1 MKRTRWLLGGLAA
14 CVAMAALAAA
24 TWVLWDLPD
33 PGDVAAAA
41 PAASTLVYDRRGEL
55 LYEALPVSSGRSRPL
70 ALEDFPENLVLAT
83 VATEDASFYQHPGI
97 DLMGIAR
104 AAYYSVRSGRVVAGG
119 STITQQV
126 ARNLLLPEVRFERT
140 LKRKLREAVLALL
153 IEARFSKDEILRLY
167 LNSTFYG
174 RQSFGAEAA
183 SRSFFGKPLSALDLS
198 ECAFLAGLPQAP
210 YAYAP
215 ELGDAW
221 QRRREVVLG
230 LMVRQGFVAAGD
242 AEMAAREALDFA
254 TPEHGIRAPHF
265 VAYVMAQAERAV
277 GPDRLAA
284 GGLRIHTTLDLAAQQ
299 TAMTVLTAN
308 LTTLN
313 RDPRLRV
320 DNAAVLACDLADG
333 SIRVMIGSPD
343 YFDDRIAGAVNSV
356 LARRQPGSAV
366 KPITY
371 AAAFEAGYT
380 PATMML
386 DVPTSFTTAEGE
398 AYVPI
403 NYDYS
408 YRGPV
413 LLREALGSSYNL
425 VAVRLLEAVG
435 VPAFRDMAG
444 RLGVQSI
451 AQAERL
457 GLAATLGGTEVSLLE
472 LTRAYATFGR
482 GGRYTDLRAIE
493 RVTDEG
499 GAALWAAGA
508 AGERTAVSAQVA
520 YLITDVLSD
529 DKARVPTFGEGSV
542 LALSRPAAVKTGTTT
557 DCRDNWT
564 IGYTPQTVVGV
575 WTGNADGGSMG
586 PVSGVEGAAPI
597 WRGVMEALHRGLPV
611 VQFEEP
617 AGLTHVEVCALSGRL
632 PQPYCPHRLLETVIA
647 GTEPRERCNLHR
659 LVTTQVD
666 ESGSP
671 STRVITVLP
680 AEAQAWADERGLAR
694 PAPSTP
700 APDPVPIRLV
710 HPLPGQSYRLAP
722 DLPRESQALTV
733 AASVSADLEVEV
745 VRLLVDGEVLAE
757 RKQPPYRAVWVLQ
770 AGSHRFWAD
779 AIAGGTEYR
788 TEEVT
793 VMVAEAPDR

>member
-1 MKRTRWLLGGLAA
+1 MRRARRLLI
-14 CVAMAALAAA
+14 ALAAFLA
-24 TWVLWDLPD
+24 VAAIVAAGWVLWDLPD
-33 PGDVAAAA
+33 PGDVTAAA

-55 LYEALPVSSGRSRPL
+55 LYEALPAGSGRSRPL
-70 ALEDFPENLVLAT
+70 TLAQFPEHLVLAT
-83 VATEDASFYQHPGI
+83 VATEDASFYQHPGV
-97 DLMGIAR
+97 DLVGIAR

-153 IEARFSKDEILRLY
+153 IEVRYSKDEILQLY

-183 SRSFFGKPLSALDLS
+183 ARSFFGKPLSALDLS

-210 YAYAP
+210 YTYAP

-221 QRRREVVLG
+221 QRRREIVLG
-230 LMVRQGFVAAGD
+230 LMVRQGFISAEE
-242 AEMAAREALDFA
+242 AEMAAREPLGFI

-265 VAYVMAQAERAV
+265 VAYVMEAAERLV
-277 GPDRLAA
+277 GTDRLAA
-284 GGLRIHTTLDLAAQQ
+284 GGLRLHTTLDLPAQR

-308 LTTLN
+308 LATLN
-313 RDPRLRV
+313 RDPLLRV

-343 YFDDRIAGAVNSV
+343 YFDDRISGAVNSV

-380 PATMML
+380 LATMML
-386 DVPTSFTTAEGE
+386 DVPTSFTTAEGDP
-398 AYVPI
+398 YVPI
-403 NYDYS
+403 NYDFS

-425 VAVRLLEAVG
+425 VAVRLLDAVG
-435 VPAFRDMAG
+435 VPAFREMAG

-457 GLAATLGGTEVSLLE
+457 GLASTLGGTEVSLLE
-472 LTRAYATFGR
+472 LTRAYAAFGR
-482 GGRYTDLRAIE
+482 GGRYVDLRAIE

-499 GAALWAAGA
+499 GAVLWEASAPAERRAA
-508 AGERTAVSAQVA
+508 SPQVA

-529 DKARVPTFGEGSV
+529 DKARVPTFGEGSI

-564 IGYTPQTVVGV
+564 IGYTSQMVVGV
-575 WTGNADGGSMG
+575 WIGNADGGSMG

-597 WRGVMEALHRGLPV
+597 WRGVMEALHRGLPL
-611 VQFEEP
+611 VQFEAPE
-617 AGLTHVEVCALSGRL
+617 GLTQVEVCALSGKL
-632 PQPYCPHRLLETVIA
+632 PQPYCPHRLLETFIA
-647 GTEPRERCNLHR
+647 GTEPQERCDLHR
-659 LVTTQVD
+659 QVTTAAT
-666 ESGSP
+666 ENASP
-671 STRVITVLP
+671 ATGVITVLP
-680 AEAQAWADERGLAR
+680 AEAQAWADERGFTR
-694 PAPSTP
+694 PALSTAVLEP
-700 APDPVPIRLV
+700 APIRLV
-710 HPLPGQSYRLAP
+710 RPLPGQQYRLAP

-733 AASVSADLEVEV
+733 SASVSADLDVEV
-745 VRLLVDGEVLAE
+745 VRLLVDGETLAE
-757 RKQPPYRAVWVLQ
+757 LRRPPYRAVWLLQ
-770 AGSHRFWAD
+770 VGSHRFQAE
-779 AIAGGTEYR
+779 AVARGT
-788 TEEVT
+788 THLSEEVT
-793 VMVAEAPDR
+793 VTVAEASDR